1 MRLIRAHLL
10 TKKDFIHFFTMSM
23 SAVKNISPAEAFAL
37 TKKGA
42 LIVDVRE
49 HREVESKSFDV
60 PDVMVMPLSSFG
72 SSFSEIPEKKKVILA
87 CRSGHRSASAAS
99 MLMKQGY
106 KNIMNLQYGI
116 MGWEHA
122 GLPVK
127 KEPSQSP
134 LSSFFKMFRK
144 EA

>member
-1 MRLIRAHLL
+1 MA
-10 TKKDFIHFFTMSM
+10 
-23 SAVKNISPAEAFAL
+23 AVKNISPADAYTLA
-37 TKKGA
+37 KKGA

-49 HREVESKSFDV
+49 DREVESKSFDM
-60 PDVMVMPLSSFG
+60 PDVMVMPLSRFS
-72 SSFSEIPEKKKVILA
+72 SSFRDIPEKKKVILA

-99 MLMKQGY
+99 MLLNQGY
-106 KNIMNLQYGI
+106 KNVMNLQHGI

-127 KEPSQSP
+127 KQPAQNP
-134 LSSFFKMFRK
+134 LASFMKMFRK

>member
-1 MRLIRAHLL
+1 MA
-10 TKKDFIHFFTMSM
+10 
-23 SAVKNISPAEAFAL
+23 AVKNISPADAYTL

-60 PDVMVMPLSSFG
+60 PDVMVLPLSRFS
-72 SSFSEIPEKKKVILA
+72 SSFSDIPSKTKVILA

-99 MLMKQGY
+99 MLMNKGY
-106 KNIMNLQYGI
+106 KNVVNLQHGI

-127 KEPSQSP
+127 KQPAQNP
-134 LSSFFKMFRK
+134 LTSLMKMFRK
-144 EA
+144 QD

>member
-1 MRLIRAHLL
+1 
-10 TKKDFIHFFTMSM
+10 M
-23 SAVKNISPAEAFAL
+23 SAVKNISPTEAFAL

-49 HREVESKSFDV
+49 HGEIESMSFDV
-60 PDVMVMPLSSFG
+60 PDVITMPLSR
-72 SSFSEIPEKKKVILA
+72 FSNNFREIPQKQKVILA

-99 MLMKQGY
+99 MLVSQGY
-106 KNIMNLQYGI
+106 KNIMNLQYGM

-127 KEPSQSP
+127 KQPTQNP
-134 LSSFFKMFRK
+134 LAMLMKMIRK
-144 EA
+144 QA